1 MMSYTIQCTITKL
14 SSDGSVVVKGCEG
27 FFLKKDGTEYNV
39 FVDGMNARLQKSLLK
54 LGKKNNWG
62 EWEFALLR
70 DAVSNN
76 KKVELLVS
84 DDLKIESV
92 SIIA

>member
-14 SSDGSVVVKGCEG
+14 SSDGS
-27 FFLKKDGTEYNV
+27 
-39 FVDGMNARLQKSLLK
+39 
-54 LGKKNNWG
+54 
-62 EWEFALLR
+62 LR